1 MLDLVELHVAPSAIC
16 AISAAGRK
24 SAGSTPR
31 ETEGQDLIE
40 YALLA
45 GFLGLA
51 TTASMTELSASFGIE
66 FANVDAT
73 FVAAS

>member
-1 MLDLVELHVAPSAIC
+1 MKKLIKRFVS
-16 AISAAGRK
+16 
-24 SAGSTPR
+24 

-45 GFLGLA
+45 AFLGIA
-51 TTASMTELSASFGIE
+51 TTASMTALSASFSTE

>member
-1 MLDLVELHVAPSAIC
+1 MKKLILRLVY
-16 AISAAGRK
+16 
-24 SAGSTPR
+24 
-31 ETEGQDLIE
+31 ETEGQDLVE

-51 TTASMTELSASFGIE
+51 TTASMTALSASFSTE

-73 FVAAS
+73 FTAAS